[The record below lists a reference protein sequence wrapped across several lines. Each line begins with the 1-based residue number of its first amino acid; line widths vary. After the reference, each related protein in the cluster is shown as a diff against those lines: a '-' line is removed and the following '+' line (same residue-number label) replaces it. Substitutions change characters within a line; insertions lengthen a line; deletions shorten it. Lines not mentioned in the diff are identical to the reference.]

1 MTETVAEGMDMAL
14 TDPAKIAGAAESI
27 YDEHYRG
34 EYEQS
39 HNGEYVVID
48 VTSGE
53 AYLGEYAEDALHN
66 ARQKA
71 PHGVFHLMR
80 IGAPGAFKVSYIDRR
95 QSGRQS
101 SAWDWPLRPTR

>member
-1 MTETVAEGMDMAL
+1 MGL
-14 TDPAKIAGAAESI
+14 TDPGKIAEAAEAI
-27 YDEHYRG
+27 YEDQYR
-34 EYEQS
+34 EDYEQS
-39 HNGEYVVID
+39 HDGEYVVID
-48 VTSGE
+48 VATGA

-95 QSGRQS
+95 KSATPT
-101 SAWDWPLRPTR
+101 AWDWPLRSTG